1 MKRLCPECGEIAEWI
16 EKTQVEKFNIKD
28 EEIKISVKML
38 VCPHCGSEFEDMN
51 SEIDPY
57 KLAYDEY
64 RRRKGMVFP
73 SQIINFRKNY
83 GLTQKELS
91 SLLGFGDITLSR
103 YENGALQDEA
113 HDQLLKFVL
122 DPMNLLKLVKQKT
135 EILSVK
141 KREGLISKLEAERTI
156 AFILEEISTGKH
168 PDIQTG
174 NREFSFN
181 KLVNLIKFF
190 TFQNPV
196 YKSKLMKLLFYVD
209 FKSFKETNQSITGLR
224 YAHLPYGPVPDKHG
238 LLLDSILEVDHAI
251 SMDLQPVGDFFGEV
265 IISTEPNSTDAF
277 NSMEETNIRK
287 VHNQFRS
294 FSAKAIEDFSHEEKG
309 YKETKNGE
317 IIKYSYAFDL
327 QI

>member
-1 MKRLCPECGEIAEWI
+1 MKRLCPECGEITEWI
-16 EKTQVEKFNIKD
+16 EKTQAEKFNIKD
-28 EEIKISVKML
+28 EEIEISVKSL

-73 SQIINFRKNY
+73 SQIINFRKKF

-135 EILSVK
+135 EILSMK

-156 AFILEEISTGKH
+156 AFINDEISKKDQPG
-168 PDIQTG
+168 IQTG
-174 NREFSFN
+174 NREFN
-181 KLVNLIKFF
+181 LEKLINLVKFF

-196 YKSKLMKLLFYVD
+196 VKSKLLKLLFYAD
-209 FKSFKETNQSITGLR
+209 FKSFKETNLSITGLR
-224 YAHLPYGPVPDKHG
+224 YAHLPFGPVPDKYD
-238 LLLDSILEVDHAI
+238 LLIASIPEIDHAI
-251 SMDLQPVGDFFGEV
+251 SMNMQLIGDYFGDV
-265 IISTEPNSTDAF
+265 IVSSEPNETTIF
-277 NSMEETNIRK
+277 NPTEEESIRT
-287 VHNQFRS
+287 VHVKFKS
-294 FSAKAIEDFSHEEKG
+294 YTAKTIEDFSHEEKG
-309 YKETKNGE
+309 YKETRNGE
-317 IIKYSYAFDL
+317 IIAYSYANDL